1 MCLKLKYIKINRF
14 NIFIIFE
21 NFQSEQYLVN
31 MNFREVIL
39 LKIHGNTWTRIKML
53 FTSDNKIFKKPSY
66 SSYEERTFELAKT
79 LGEKNYVKP
88 FNVFKNWNLVRTL
101 ATNRYKLI
109 SDYIHLIEEEQFDE
123 H

>member
-1 MCLKLKYIKINRF
+1 
-14 NIFIIFE
+14 
-21 NFQSEQYLVN
+21 
-31 MNFREVIL
+31 
-39 LKIHGNTWTRIKML
+39 ML

-88 FNVFKNWNLVRTL
+88 FNVFKNWNLVRTF

-109 SDYIHLIEEEQFDE
+109 SDYMHLLEQEQFDE

>member
-1 MCLKLKYIKINRF
+1 
-14 NIFIIFE
+14 
-21 NFQSEQYLVN
+21 
-31 MNFREVIL
+31 
-39 LKIHGNTWTRIKML
+39 ML
-53 FTSDNKIFKKPSY
+53 FTSDNKILKKPFY
-66 SSYEERTFELAKT
+66 TSYEKGTFEPAKT

-88 FNVFKNWNLVRTL
+88 LNVFKNSNLVRTF